1 MELYKQDL
9 GKVCLTMNG
18 EFDPTISYEELCCV
32 YVEDDSTLRSFISRK
47 PVPAGTDIYNR
58 EYWQPICYGGGSPTP
73 SQYYTLKV
81 ITTPSDATVLINGV
95 AQKEI
100 TDKAGTVVNIE
111 VSRDGYKTYTSSKT
125 LTHDETLRVTLEKE
139 AVETFTL
146 YVDTVTPS
154 NAVVK
159 LNGTITK
166 QLTVTKGTIVNI
178 EANASGYKPY
188 TSSVTVTSDKHINI
202 ILEKIAVVYNTL
214 TINPTPSDSTVII
227 NNVSF
232 IGFVSKN
239 YPKGTTINWSVLKD
253 GYITK
258 SDNFVLN
265 EDRTINVVLEEIIP
279 DKFTYKVNPT
289 PIDATVEINGI
300 EQKQITVAAG
310 TSINVKVSKR
320 GYITQTFVRTITK
333 ETVENI
339 QLLVDTYK
347 LVVKAN
353 PSDAVIKI
361 DGVIQSNKSFDFL
374 NTSDNTIKGTVEVS
388 KDGYDTVNQEYTITY
403 GGVKETTVEI
413 SLVSNYINIIPT
425 ILIFDS
431 ASTTP
436 QNVIVDSSDSWTINK
451 IKI

>member
-1 MELYKQDL
+1 MELDKQDL

-18 EFDPTISYEELCCV
+18 EFNPTISYEELCCV
-32 YVEDDSTLRSFISRK
+32 YVEDDSALRSFISRK

-73 SQYYTLKV
+73 SQYYTLKI
-81 ITTPSDATVLINGV
+81 ITIPSDATVLINGV
-95 AQKEI
+95 AKKEI
-100 TDKAGTVVNIE
+100 TAKAGTVVNVE
-111 VSRDGYKTYTSSKT
+111 VSRAGYKTYTTYKT
-125 LTHDETLRVTLEKE
+125 LTYNETLRVTLEKE

-159 LNGTITK
+159 LNGSIKK
-166 QLTVTKGTIVNI
+166 QITVTRGTVVKV

-188 TSSVTVTSDKHINI
+188 TNNITVTSDRHIDI
-202 ILEKIAVVYNTL
+202 VLEEIVVVYNTL

-227 NNVSF
+227 NNVSYVGS
-232 IGFVSKN
+232 ISKN

-258 SDNFVLN
+258 SDNLVLN
-265 EDRTINVVLEEIIP
+265 EDRTINVVLEEIVP
-279 DKFTYKVNPT
+279 DKFTYRVNPT

-300 EQKQITVAAG
+300 KQKQITVAAG

-320 GYITQTFVRTITK
+320 GYVTQTFVRTITK
-333 ETVENI
+333 ETIENI

-347 LVVKAN
+347 LIVRPN
-353 PSDAVIKI
+353 PSDAIIKI
-361 DGVIQSNKSFDFL
+361 DGVVQSSKSFDFL
-374 NTSDNTIKGTVEVS
+374 NTSDNTIKGTIEVS
-388 KDGYDTVNQEYTITY
+388 KDGYDTVSQEYTITY
-403 GGVKETTVEI
+403 GGVKEITVEI
-413 SLVSNYINIIPT
+413 SLGSNYINITPT

-436 QNVIVDSSDSWTINK
+436 QNLIVDSSDSWTAN
-451 IKI
+451 

>member
-81 ITTPSDATVLINGV
+81 ITIPSDATVLINGV

-111 VSRDGYKTYTSSKT
+111 VSRDGYKTYTVHKT

-159 LNGTITK
+159 LNGTVTK

-202 ILEKIAVVYNTL
+202 VLEEIKIVYNTL

-227 NNVSF
+227 NNVSSTGY
-232 IGFVSKN
+232 ISKN

-265 EDRTINVVLEEIIP
+265 EDRTINVVLEEIVP
-279 DKFTYKVNPT
+279 DKFTYRVNPT

-361 DGVIQSNKSFDFL
+361 DGVIQSSKSFDFL
-374 NTSDNTIKGTVEVS
+374 NTSDNTIKGTIEVS
-388 KDGYDTVNQEYTITY
+388 KDGYDTVNKEYTITY
-403 GGVKETTVEI
+403 GGIKETTVEI
-413 SLVSNYINIIPT
+413 SLGSNYINITPT

-436 QNVIVDSSDSWTINK
+436 QNVIVDSSDSWTAK
-451 IKI
+451 

>member
-47 PVPAGTDIYNR
+47 PVPAGTDIYDR

-73 SQYYTLKV
+73 SQYYTLRV

-100 TDKAGTVVNIE
+100 TDRAGTVVNIE
-111 VSRDGYKTYTSSKT
+111 VSKDGYETYTTSKT

-146 YVDTVTPS
+146 YVDTVIPS

-159 LNGTITK
+159 LNGSIKK
-166 QLTVTKGTIVNI
+166 QITVTRGTVVNI

-202 ILEKIAVVYNTL
+202 VLEKIAVVYNTL

-227 NNVSF
+227 NNVSS
-232 IGFVSKN
+232 IGSVSKN

-258 SDNFVLN
+258 SDNLVLD
-265 EDRTINVVLEEIIP
+265 EDRTIDVVLEEIVP
-279 DKFTYKVNPT
+279 DKFTYRVNPT

-300 EQKQITVAAG
+300 KQKQITVAAG

-347 LVVKAN
+347 LIVRAN
-353 PSDAVIKI
+353 PSDAIIKI
-361 DGVIQSNKSFDFL
+361 DGVIQSSKSFDFL
-374 NTSDNTIKGTVEVS
+374 NTSDNTIKGTIEVS

-413 SLVSNYINIIPT
+413 SLGSNYINITPT

-436 QNVIVDSSDSWTINK
+436 QNVIVDSSDSWTAK
-451 IKI
+451 

>member
-1 MELYKQDL
+1 MELDKQDL

-18 EFDPTISYEELCCV
+18 EFNPTISYEELCCV
-32 YVEDDSTLRSFISRK
+32 YVEDDSALRSFISRK

-58 EYWQPICYGGGSPTP
+58 EYWQPVCYGGGSPTP
-73 SQYYTLKV
+73 SQYYTLKI
-81 ITTPSDATVLINGV
+81 ITIPSDATVLINGV
-95 AQKEI
+95 AKKEI
-100 TDKAGTVVNIE
+100 TAKAGTVVSVE
-111 VSRDGYKTYTSSKT
+111 VSRAGYKTYTAYKT
-125 LTHDETLRVTLEKE
+125 LTYNETLRVTLEKE

-159 LNGTITK
+159 LNGSIKK
-166 QLTVTKGTIVNI
+166 QITVTRGTVVKV
-178 EANASGYKPY
+178 EANASGYKSY
-188 TSSVTVTSDKHINI
+188 TNNITVTSDRHIDI
-202 ILEKIAVVYNTL
+202 VLEEIVVVYNTL
-214 TINPTPSDSTVII
+214 TINPTPSDSTVIV
-227 NNVSF
+227 NNVSSVGS
-232 IGFVSKN
+232 ISKN

-258 SDNFVLN
+258 SDNLVLD
-265 EDRTINVVLEEIIP
+265 EDRTINVVLEEIVP

-289 PIDATVEINGI
+289 PSDATVEINGI
-300 EQKQITVAAG
+300 KQKQITVAAG

-333 ETVENI
+333 ETIENI

-347 LVVKAN
+347 LIVRAN
-353 PSDAVIKI
+353 PSDAIIKI
-361 DGVIQSNKSFDFL
+361 DGVVQSSKSFDFL
-374 NTSDNTIKGTVEVS
+374 NTSDNTIKGTIEVS
-388 KDGYDTVNQEYTITY
+388 KDGYDTVRQEYTITY

-413 SLVSNYINIIPT
+413 SLGSNYINITPT

-436 QNVIVDSSDSWTINK
+436 KNVIVNSSDSWTAK
-451 IKI
+451 

>member
-47 PVPAGTDIYNR
+47 PVPAGTDIYDR

-73 SQYYTLKV
+73 SQYYTLRV

-100 TDKAGTVVNIE
+100 TDRAGTVVNIE
-111 VSRDGYKTYTSSKT
+111 VSKDGYETYTASKT

-159 LNGTITK
+159 LNGSIKK
-166 QLTVTKGTIVNI
+166 QITVTRGTVVKV

-188 TSSVTVTSDKHINI
+188 TNNITVTSDRHIDI
-202 ILEKIAVVYNTL
+202 VLEEIVVVYNTL

-227 NNVSF
+227 NNVSS
-232 IGFVSKN
+232 IGSVSKN

-258 SDNFVLN
+258 SDNLVLD
-265 EDRTINVVLEEIIP
+265 EDRTIDVVLEEIVP

-300 EQKQITVAAG
+300 KQKQITVAAG

-347 LVVKAN
+347 LIVRAN

-361 DGVIQSNKSFDFL
+361 DEVIQSSKSFDFL
-374 NTSDNTIKGTVEVS
+374 NTSDNTIKGTIEVS

-413 SLVSNYINIIPT
+413 SLGSNYINITPT

-436 QNVIVDSSDSWTINK
+436 QNVIVDSSDSWTAK
-451 IKI
+451 

>member
-47 PVPAGTDIYNR
+47 PVPAGTDIYDR

-73 SQYYTLKV
+73 SQYYTLRV
-81 ITTPSDATVLINGV
+81 ITTPNDATVLINGV
-95 AQKEI
+95 AQNEI
-100 TDKAGTVVNIE
+100 TTKAGTIVNIE
-111 VSRDGYKTYTSSKT
+111 VSRDGYKTYIASKT

-159 LNGTITK
+159 LNGTVRK

-188 TSSVTVTSDKHINI
+188 INNITVTSDRHIDI
-202 ILEKIAVVYNTL
+202 VLEEIVVVYNTL
-214 TINPTPSDSTVII
+214 TINPTPSDSTVIV
-227 NNVSF
+227 NNASSVGS
-232 IGFVSKN
+232 ISKN
-239 YPKGTTINWSVLKD
+239 YPKGTTISWSVLKD

-258 SDNFVLN
+258 SNNFVLN
-265 EDRTINVVLEEIIP
+265 EDKTINVVLEEIVP

-289 PIDATVEINGI
+289 PSDATVEINGI
-300 EQKQITVAAG
+300 KQKQITVAVG

-339 QLLVDTYK
+339 HLLVDTYK
-347 LVVKAN
+347 LIVRPN

-361 DGVIQSNKSFDFL
+361 DGVVQSSKSFDFL
-374 NTSDNTIKGTVEVS
+374 NTSDNTIKGTIEVS

-413 SLVSNYINIIPT
+413 SLGSNYINITPT
-425 ILIFDS
+425 ILIFNS

-436 QNVIVDSSDSWTINK
+436 QNVIVDSSDSWIAK
-451 IKI
+451 

>member
-32 YVEDDSTLRSFISRK
+32 YVENDSTLRSFISRK

-58 EYWQPICYGGGSPTP
+58 EYWQPICYSGSGPTP

-100 TDKAGTVVNIE
+100 TAEAGTVVNVE
-111 VSRDGYKTYTSSKT
+111 VSRDGYKTYTAYKT

-166 QLTVTKGTIVNI
+166 QLTVSKGTIVKI

-188 TSSVTVTSDKHINI
+188 SSSITVISDKHINI
-202 ILEKIAVVYNTL
+202 VLEEIEIVYNTL

-227 NNVSF
+227 NNVSSTGY
-232 IGFVSKN
+232 ISKN

-265 EDRTINVVLEEIIP
+265 EDRTINVVLEEIVP
-279 DKFTYKVNPT
+279 DKFTYRVNPT

-300 EQKQITVAAG
+300 EQKQITVTAG

-339 QLLVDTYK
+339 KLLVDTYK

-374 NTSDNTIKGTVEVS
+374 NTSDNTIKGTIEVS

-413 SLVSNYINIIPT
+413 SLESNYINITPI

-436 QNVIVDSSDSWTINK
+436 QNVIVDSSDSWTAK
-451 IKI
+451 

>member
-1 MELYKQDL
+1 MELDKQDL

-18 EFDPTISYEELCCV
+18 EFNPTISYEELCCV
-32 YVEDDSTLRSFISRK
+32 YVEDDSALRSFISRK

-58 EYWQPICYGGGSPTP
+58 EYWQPVCYGGGSPTP

-81 ITTPSDATVLINGV
+81 ITIPSDATVLINGV

-100 TDKAGTVVNIE
+100 TAKAGTVVSVE
-111 VSRDGYKTYTSSKT
+111 VSRAGYKTYTTYKT
-125 LTHDETLRVTLEKE
+125 LTYNETLRVTLEKE

-159 LNGTITK
+159 LNGSITK
-166 QLTVTKGTIVNI
+166 QITVTRGTIVKV

-188 TSSVTVTSDKHINI
+188 TNNITVTSDRHIDI
-202 ILEKIAVVYNTL
+202 VLEEIVVVYNTL

-227 NNVSF
+227 NNVSS
-232 IGFVSKN
+232 IGSVSKN

-258 SDNFVLN
+258 SNNFVLN
-265 EDRTINVVLEEIIP
+265 EDKTINVVLEEIVP
-279 DKFTYKVNPT
+279 DEFTYKVNPT
-289 PIDATVEINGI
+289 PSDATVEINGI

-320 GYITQTFVRTITK
+320 GYVTQTFVRTITK
-333 ETVENI
+333 ETIENI

-347 LVVKAN
+347 LIVRPN
-353 PSDAVIKI
+353 PSDAIIKI
-361 DGVIQSNKSFDFL
+361 DGVVQSSKSFDFL
-374 NTSDNTIKGTVEVS
+374 NTSDNTIKGTIEVS
-388 KDGYDTVNQEYTITY
+388 KDGYDTVSQEYTITY
-403 GGVKETTVEI
+403 GGVKEITVEI
-413 SLVSNYINIIPT
+413 SLGSNYINITPT

-436 QNVIVDSSDSWTINK
+436 QNLIVDSSDSWTAK
-451 IKI
+451 

>member
-47 PVPAGTDIYNR
+47 PVPSGTDIYNR

-73 SQYYTLKV
+73 SQYCTLKV
-81 ITTPSDATVLINGV
+81 ITTPSD
-95 AQKEI
+95 
-100 TDKAGTVVNIE
+100 
-111 VSRDGYKTYTSSKT
+111 
-125 LTHDETLRVTLEKE
+125 
-139 AVETFTL
+139 
-146 YVDTVTPS
+146 
-154 NAVVK
+154 AVVK

-188 TSSVTVTSDKHINI
+188 TSSITVTSDKDINI
-202 ILEKIAVVYNTL
+202 ILEEIVVVYNTL

-227 NNVSF
+227 NNVSYTGY
-232 IGFVSKN
+232 ISKN

-265 EDRTINVVLEEIIP
+265 EDRTINVVLEEIVP

-353 PSDAVIKI
+353 PLDAVIKI
-361 DGVIQSNKSFDFL
+361 DGVAQSSKSFDFL
-374 NTSDNTIKGTVEVS
+374 NTSDNTIKGTIEVS
-388 KDGYDTVNQEYTITY
+388 KDGYDTVKQEYTITY

-413 SLVSNYINIIPT
+413 SLGNNYINVTPT
-425 ILIFDS
+425 IIIFDS
-431 ASTTP
+431 SSITP
-436 QNVIVDSSDSWTINK
+436 QNVIVDSSDSWTAK
-451 IKI
+451 

>member
-47 PVPAGTDIYNR
+47 PVPAGTDIYDR

-73 SQYYTLKV
+73 SQYYTLRV
-81 ITTPSDATVLINGV
+81 ITTPNDAIVLINGV

-100 TDKAGTVVNIE
+100 TDRAGTVVNIE
-111 VSRDGYKTYTSSKT
+111 VSKDGYETYTASKT

-139 AVETFTL
+139 SVETFTL

-159 LNGTITK
+159 LNGSIRK
-166 QLTVTKGTIVNI
+166 QITVTRGTVVKV

-188 TSSVTVTSDKHINI
+188 TNNITVTSDRHIDI
-202 ILEKIAVVYNTL
+202 VLEEIVVVYNTL
-214 TINPTPSDSTVII
+214 TINPTPSNATVII
-227 NNVSF
+227 NNVSSV
-232 IGFVSKN
+232 GSVSKN

-258 SDNFVLN
+258 SDNLVLN
-265 EDRTINVVLEEIIP
+265 EDKTINVVLEEIVP
-279 DKFTYKVNPT
+279 DNFTYKVNPT
-289 PIDATVEINGI
+289 PSDATVEINGI
-300 EQKQITVAAG
+300 KQKQITVTAG

-320 GYITQTFVRTITK
+320 GYVTQTFVRTITK

-347 LVVKAN
+347 LIVRPN
-353 PSDAVIKI
+353 PSDAIIKI
-361 DGVIQSNKSFDFL
+361 DGVVQSSKSFDFL
-374 NTSDNTIKGTVEVS
+374 NTSDNTIKGTIEVS
-388 KDGYDTVNQEYTITY
+388 KDGYDTVSKEYTITY
-403 GGVKETTVEI
+403 GGVKEITVEI
-413 SLVSNYINIIPT
+413 SLVSNYINITPT
-425 ILIFDS
+425 ILIFNS

-436 QNVIVDSSDSWTINK
+436 QNVIVDSSDSWTAK
-451 IKI
+451 

>member
-1 MELYKQDL
+1 MELDKQDL

-18 EFDPTISYEELCCV
+18 EFNPTISYEELCCV
-32 YVEDDSTLRSFISRK
+32 YVEDDSALRSFISRK

-58 EYWQPICYGGGSPTP
+58 EYWQPVCYGGGSPTP
-73 SQYYTLKV
+73 SQYYTLKI
-81 ITTPSDATVLINGV
+81 ITIPSDATVLINGV

-100 TDKAGTVVNIE
+100 TAKAGTVVSVE
-111 VSRDGYKTYTSSKT
+111 VSRAGYKTYTTYKT
-125 LTHDETLRVTLEKE
+125 LTYNETLRVTLEKE

-159 LNGTITK
+159 LNGSITK
-166 QLTVTKGTIVNI
+166 QITVTKGTVVKV

-188 TSSVTVTSDKHINI
+188 TNNITVTSDRHIDI
-202 ILEKIAVVYNTL
+202 VLEEIVVVYNTL
-214 TINPTPSDSTVII
+214 TINPTPSDSTVIV
-227 NNVSF
+227 NNVSSVGS
-232 IGFVSKN
+232 ISKN
-239 YPKGTTINWSVLKD
+239 YPKGTIINWSVLKD

-265 EDRTINVVLEEIIP
+265 EDKTINVVLEEIVP

-289 PIDATVEINGI
+289 PSDATVEINGI

-339 QLLVDTYK
+339 QLLVDIYK
-347 LVVKAN
+347 LVVKVN

-361 DGVIQSNKSFDFL
+361 DGVVQSSKSFDFL
-374 NTSDNTIKGTVEVS
+374 NTFDNIIKGIIEVS
-388 KDGYDTVNQEYTITY
+388 KDGYDTVIQEYTITY

-413 SLVSNYINIIPT
+413 SLGSNYINITPI

-436 QNVIVDSSDSWTINK
+436 QNVIVDSSDSWTAK
-451 IKI
+451 

>member
-18 EFDPTISYEELCCV
+18 KFDPTISYEELCCV

-47 PVPAGTDIYNR
+47 PVPAGTDIYDR

-95 AQKEI
+95 AQNEI
-100 TDKAGTVVNIE
+100 TAKAGTVVNVE
-111 VSRDGYKTYTSSKT
+111 VSRDGYKTYTAYKT

-159 LNGTITK
+159 LNGSVTK

-188 TSSVTVTSDKHINI
+188 TSNITVNSDKHISI
-202 ILEKIAVVYNTL
+202 VLEKIVVVYNTV
-214 TINPTPSDSTVII
+214 TINPTPSDATVII
-227 NNVSF
+227 NNVSSTG
-232 IGFVSKN
+232 ITNKN
-239 YPKGTTINWSVLKD
+239 YPQGTVINWSVLKD

-258 SDNFVLN
+258 SDSFTLN
-265 EDRTINVVLEEIIP
+265 GDKTINVILEEIVP
-279 DKFTYKVNPT
+279 DKFTYKVNTNPS
-289 PIDATVEINGI
+289 DAIVKINGVTR
-300 EQKQITVAAG
+300 KQITVNQG
-310 TSINVKVSKR
+310 TSINVEISKR
-320 GYITQTFVRTITK
+320 GYVTQTFVRTVTK
-333 ETVENI
+333 DVTEDVT
-339 QLLVDTYK
+339 LVIETYK
-347 LVVKAN
+347 LIVKPT
-353 PSDAVIKI
+353 PSDAIVKI
-361 DGVIQSNKSFDFL
+361 DGVVQSSKSFDFL
-374 NTSDNTIKGTVEVS
+374 NISDNTIKGTIEVS
-388 KDGYDTVNQEYTITY
+388 KDGYDTVNQEYTIIY

-413 SLVSNYINIIPT
+413 SLGSNYINVTPT
-425 ILIFDS
+425 ILIFNS

-436 QNVIVDSSDSWTINK
+436 QNIVVDSSDSWTAK
-451 IKI
+451 

>member
-1 MELYKQDL
+1 MELDKQDL

-18 EFDPTISYEELCCV
+18 EFNPTISYEELCCV
-32 YVEDDSTLRSFISRK
+32 YVEDDSALRSFISRK

-58 EYWQPICYGGGSPTP
+58 EYWQPVCYGGGSPTP
-73 SQYYTLKV
+73 SKYYTLKI
-81 ITTPSDATVLINGV
+81 ITIPSDATVLINGV

-100 TDKAGTVVNIE
+100 TAKTGTVVSVE
-111 VSRDGYKTYTSSKT
+111 VSRAGYKTYTAYKT
-125 LTHDETLRVTLEKE
+125 LTYNETLRVTLEKE

-159 LNGTITK
+159 LNGSIKK
-166 QLTVTKGTIVNI
+166 QITVTRGTVVKV

-188 TSSVTVTSDKHINI
+188 TNNITVTSDRHIDI
-202 ILEKIAVVYNTL
+202 VLEEIVVVYNTL

-227 NNVSF
+227 NNVSS
-232 IGFVSKN
+232 IGSVSKN

-258 SDNFVLN
+258 SNNFVLN
-265 EDRTINVVLEEIIP
+265 EDRTINVVLEEIVP
-279 DKFTYKVNPT
+279 DEFTYKVNPT
-289 PIDATVEINGI
+289 PSDATVEINGI
-300 EQKQITVAAG
+300 KQKQITVAAG

-347 LVVKAN
+347 LIVRAN

-361 DGVIQSNKSFDFL
+361 DGVVQSSKSFDFL
-374 NTSDNTIKGTVEVS
+374 NTSDNTIKGTIEVS
-388 KDGYDTVNQEYTITY
+388 KDGYDTVSQEYTITY

-413 SLVSNYINIIPT
+413 SLGSNYINITPT

-436 QNVIVDSSDSWTINK
+436 QNVIVDSSDSWTAK
-451 IKI
+451 

>member
-47 PVPAGTDIYNR
+47 PVPAGTDIYDR

-81 ITTPSDATVLINGV
+81 ITIPSDATVLINGV

-100 TDKAGTVVNIE
+100 TAKAGTVISVE
-111 VSRDGYKTYTSSKT
+111 VSRTGYKTYTTYKT

-146 YVDTVTPS
+146 YIDTVTPS

-159 LNGTITK
+159 LNGTVRK

-188 TSSVTVTSDKHINI
+188 ISNITVTSDRHIDI
-202 ILEKIAVVYNTL
+202 
-214 TINPTPSDSTVII
+214 
-227 NNVSF
+227 
-232 IGFVSKN
+232 
-239 YPKGTTINWSVLKD
+239 
-253 GYITK
+253 
-258 SDNFVLN
+258 
-265 EDRTINVVLEEIIP
+265 VLEEIVP
-279 DKFTYKVNPT
+279 DEFTYKVNPT
-289 PIDATVEINGI
+289 PSDATVEINGI
-300 EQKQITVAAG
+300 KQKQITVTAG

-320 GYITQTFVRTITK
+320 GYVTQTFVRTITK

-347 LVVKAN
+347 LIVRPN
-353 PSDAVIKI
+353 PSDAIIKI
-361 DGVIQSNKSFDFL
+361 DGVVQSSKSFDFL
-374 NTSDNTIKGTVEVS
+374 NTSDNTIKGTIEVS
-388 KDGYDTVNQEYTITY
+388 KDGYDTVSQEYTITY
-403 GGVKETTVEI
+403 GGVKEITVEI
-413 SLVSNYINIIPT
+413 SLGSNYINITPT

-436 QNVIVDSSDSWTINK
+436 QNVIVDSSDSWTAK
-451 IKI
+451 

>member
-47 PVPAGTDIYNR
+47 PVPAGTDIYDR

-73 SQYYTLKV
+73 SQYYTLRV

-100 TDKAGTVVNIE
+100 TDRAGTVVNIE
-111 VSRDGYKTYTSSKT
+111 VSKDGYETYTASKT

-139 AVETFTL
+139 TVERFTL

-159 LNGTITK
+159 LNGTIRK
-166 QLTVTKGTIVNI
+166 QLTVTKGTVVNI

-188 TSSVTVTSDKHINI
+188 INNITVTSDRHIDI
-202 ILEKIAVVYNTL
+202 VLEEIVPNEFTYRV
-214 TINPTPSDSTVII
+214 NPTPS
-227 NNVSF
+227 
-232 IGFVSKN
+232 
-239 YPKGTTINWSVLKD
+239 
-253 GYITK
+253 
-258 SDNFVLN
+258 
-265 EDRTINVVLEEIIP
+265 
-279 DKFTYKVNPT
+279 
-289 PIDATVEINGI
+289 DATVEINGI
-300 EQKQITVAAG
+300 KQKQITVAVG

-339 QLLVDTYK
+339 HLLVDTYK
-347 LVVKAN
+347 LIVRPN

-361 DGVIQSNKSFDFL
+361 DGVIQSSKSFDFL
-374 NTSDNTIKGTVEVS
+374 NTSDNTIKGTIEVS
-388 KDGYDTVNQEYTITY
+388 KDGYDTVSQEYTITY

-413 SLVSNYINIIPT
+413 SLGSNYINITPT
-425 ILIFDS
+425 ILIFNS

-436 QNVIVDSSDSWTINK
+436 QNVIVDSSDSWTAK
-451 IKI
+451 

>member
-47 PVPAGTDIYNR
+47 PVPAGTDIYDR

-73 SQYYTLKV
+73 SQYYTLRV

-100 TDKAGTVVNIE
+100 TDRAGTVVNIE
-111 VSRDGYKTYTSSKT
+111 VSKDGYETYTASKT

-139 AVETFTL
+139 AAERFTL

-159 LNGTITK
+159 LNGSIRK
-166 QLTVTKGTIVNI
+166 QITVTRGTVVKV

-202 ILEKIAVVYNTL
+202 VLEKIAVVYNTL

-227 NNVSF
+227 NNVSS
-232 IGFVSKN
+232 IGSVSKN

-258 SDNFVLN
+258 SDNLVLD
-265 EDRTINVVLEEIIP
+265 EDRTINVVLEEIVP
-279 DKFTYKVNPT
+279 DEFTYKVNPT
-289 PIDATVEINGI
+289 PSDATVEINGI
-300 EQKQITVAAG
+300 KQKQITVTAG

-320 GYITQTFVRTITK
+320 GYVTQTFVRTITK

-339 QLLVDTYK
+339 HLLVDTYK
-347 LVVKAN
+347 LIVRTN

-361 DGVIQSNKSFDFL
+361 DGVVQSSKSFDFL
-374 NTSDNTIKGTVEVS
+374 NTSDNTIKGTIEVS

-413 SLVSNYINIIPT
+413 SLGSNYINITPT

-436 QNVIVDSSDSWTINK
+436 QNVIVDSSDSWTAK
-451 IKI
+451 

>member
-1 MELYKQDL
+1 MELDKQDL

-18 EFDPTISYEELCCV
+18 EFNPTISYEELCCV
-32 YVEDDSTLRSFISRK
+32 YVEDDSALRSFISRK
-47 PVPAGTDIYNR
+47 PVPAGTDIYDR
-58 EYWQPICYGGGSPTP
+58 EYWQPVCYGGGSPTP

-81 ITTPSDATVLINGV
+81 ITIPSDATILINGI

-100 TDKAGTVVNIE
+100 TAKAGTVVSVE
-111 VSRDGYKTYTSSKT
+111 VSRAGYKTYTTYKT
-125 LTHDETLRVTLEKE
+125 LTYNETLRVTLEKE

-159 LNGTITK
+159 LNGSITK
-166 QLTVTKGTIVNI
+166 QITVTRGTVVKV

-188 TSSVTVTSDKHINI
+188 TNNITVTSDRHIDI
-202 ILEKIAVVYNTL
+202 VLEEIVVVYNTL

-227 NNVSF
+227 NNVSS
-232 IGFVSKN
+232 IGSVSKN

-258 SDNFVLN
+258 SDNLVLD
-265 EDRTINVVLEEIIP
+265 EDRTIDVVLEEIVP

-289 PIDATVEINGI
+289 PSDAKVEINGI
-300 EQKQITVAAG
+300 EQKQITVTAG

-347 LVVKAN
+347 LIVRAN
-353 PSDAVIKI
+353 PSDAIIKI
-361 DGVIQSNKSFDFL
+361 DGVVQSSKSFDFL
-374 NTSDNTIKGTVEVS
+374 NTSDNTIKGTIEVS
-388 KDGYDTVNQEYTITY
+388 KDGYDTVNQEYTIIY

-413 SLVSNYINIIPT
+413 SLESNYINITPT

-436 QNVIVDSSDSWTINK
+436 QNVIVDSSDSWTAK
-451 IKI
+451 

>member
-1 MELYKQDL
+1 MELDKQDL

-18 EFDPTISYEELCCV
+18 EFNPTISYEELCCV
-32 YVEDDSTLRSFISRK
+32 YVEDDSALRSFISRK
-47 PVPAGTDIYNR
+47 PVPVGTDIYNR

-73 SQYYTLKV
+73 SQYYTLRV
-81 ITTPSDATVLINGV
+81 ITIPSDATVLINGV

-100 TDKAGTVVNIE
+100 TAKAGTVVSVE
-111 VSRDGYKTYTSSKT
+111 VSRAGYKTYTTYKT
-125 LTHDETLRVTLEKE
+125 LTYNETLRVTLEKE

-159 LNGTITK
+159 LNGSITK
-166 QLTVTKGTIVNI
+166 QITVTKGTVVKV

-188 TSSVTVTSDKHINI
+188 TNNITVTSDRHIDI
-202 ILEKIAVVYNTL
+202 VLEEIVVVYNTL

-227 NNVSF
+227 NNVSS
-232 IGFVSKN
+232 IGSVSKN

-258 SDNFVLN
+258 SDNLVLD
-265 EDRTINVVLEEIIP
+265 EDRTINVVLEEIVP
-279 DKFTYKVNPT
+279 DEFTYKVNPT
-289 PIDATVEINGI
+289 PSDAIVEINGI
-300 EQKQITVAAG
+300 KQKQITVAAG

-347 LVVKAN
+347 LIVRAN
-353 PSDAVIKI
+353 PSDAIIKI
-361 DGVIQSNKSFDFL
+361 DGVVQSSKSFDFL
-374 NTSDNTIKGTVEVS
+374 NTSDNTIKGTIEVS
-388 KDGYDTVNQEYTITY
+388 KDGYDTVSQEYTITY

-413 SLVSNYINIIPT
+413 SLESNYINITPI

-436 QNVIVDSSDSWTINK
+436 QNVIVDSSDSWTAK
-451 IKI
+451 

>member
-1 MELYKQDL
+1 MELDKQDL

-32 YVEDDSTLRSFISRK
+32 YVEDDSTLRSFISKK
-47 PVPAGTDIYNR
+47 PVPAGTDIYDR

-73 SQYYTLKV
+73 SQYYTFRV
-81 ITTPSDATVLINGV
+81 ITTPNDATVLINGV
-95 AQKEI
+95 VQKEI

-111 VSRDGYKTYTSSKT
+111 VSKDGYKTYTASKT

-159 LNGTITK
+159 LNGNITK
-166 QLTVTKGTIVNI
+166 QITVTRGTVVKV

-188 TSSVTVTSDKHINI
+188 TNNITVTSDRHVDIV
-202 ILEKIAVVYNTL
+202 LEEIVVVYNTL

-227 NNVSF
+227 NNVSS
-232 IGFVSKN
+232 IGSVSKN
-239 YPKGTTINWSVLKD
+239 YPKGTTISWSVLKD

-258 SDNFVLN
+258 SNNLVLD
-265 EDRTINVVLEEIIP
+265 EDRTINVVLEEIVP
-279 DKFTYKVNPT
+279 DEFTYKVNPT
-289 PIDATVEINGI
+289 PSDATVEINGI
-300 EQKQITVAAG
+300 KQKQITVAAG

-347 LVVKAN
+347 LIVRAN
-353 PSDAVIKI
+353 PSDAIIKI
-361 DGVIQSNKSFDFL
+361 DGVVQSSKSFDFL
-374 NTSDNTIKGTVEVS
+374 NTSDNTIKGTIEVS
-388 KDGYDTVNQEYTITY
+388 KDGYDTVSQEYTITY
-403 GGVKETTVEI
+403 GGVKEITVEI
-413 SLVSNYINIIPT
+413 SLGSNYINITPT

-436 QNVIVDSSDSWTINK
+436 QNLIVDSSDSWTAK
-451 IKI
+451 

>member
-47 PVPAGTDIYNR
+47 PVPAGTDIYDR

-73 SQYYTLKV
+73 SQYYTLRV

-100 TDKAGTVVNIE
+100 TDRAGTVVNIE
-111 VSRDGYKTYTSSKT
+111 VSKDGYETYTASKT

-159 LNGTITK
+159 LNGSIRK
-166 QLTVTKGTIVNI
+166 QITVTRGTVVKV

-188 TSSVTVTSDKHINI
+188 INNITVTSDRHIDI
-202 ILEKIAVVYNTL
+202 VLEEIVVVYNTL
-214 TINPTPSDSTVII
+214 TINPTPSDSTVIV
-227 NNVSF
+227 NNISSVGS
-232 IGFVSKN
+232 ISKN

-258 SDNFVLN
+258 SDNLVLD
-265 EDRTINVVLEEIIP
+265 EDRTINVVLEEIVP

-289 PIDATVEINGI
+289 PSDATVEINGI
-300 EQKQITVAAG
+300 KQKQITVAAG
-310 TSINVKVSKR
+310 TSIDVKVSKR
-320 GYITQTFVRTITK
+320 GYVTQTFVRTITK
-333 ETVENI
+333 ETIENI

-347 LVVKAN
+347 LIVRPN
-353 PSDAVIKI
+353 PSDAIIKI
-361 DGVIQSNKSFDFL
+361 DGVVQSSKSFDFL
-374 NTSDNTIKGTVEVS
+374 NTSDNTIKGTIEVS
-388 KDGYDTVNQEYTITY
+388 KDGYDTVSQEYTITY
-403 GGVKETTVEI
+403 GGVKEITVEI
-413 SLVSNYINIIPT
+413 SLGSNYINITPT

-436 QNVIVDSSDSWTINK
+436 QNIIVDSSNSWTAK
-451 IKI
+451 

>member
-1 MELYKQDL
+1 MELDKQDL

-18 EFDPTISYEELCCV
+18 EFNPTISYEELCCV
-32 YVEDDSTLRSFISRK
+32 YVEDDSALRSFISRK
-47 PVPAGTDIYNR
+47 PVPAGTDIYDR
-58 EYWQPICYGGGSPTP
+58 EYWQPVCYGGGSPTP

-81 ITTPSDATVLINGV
+81 ITIPSDATILINGV

-100 TDKAGTVVNIE
+100 TAKAGTVVSVE
-111 VSRDGYKTYTSSKT
+111 VSRAGYKTYTTYKT
-125 LTHDETLRVTLEKE
+125 LTYNETLRVTLKKE
-139 AVETFTL
+139 DVETFTL

-159 LNGTITK
+159 LNGSITK
-166 QLTVTKGTIVNI
+166 QLTVAKGTVVKV

-188 TSSVTVTSDKHINI
+188 TNNITVTSDRHIDI
-202 ILEKIAVVYNTL
+202 
-214 TINPTPSDSTVII
+214 
-227 NNVSF
+227 
-232 IGFVSKN
+232 
-239 YPKGTTINWSVLKD
+239 
-253 GYITK
+253 
-258 SDNFVLN
+258 
-265 EDRTINVVLEEIIP
+265 VLEEIVP

-289 PIDATVEINGI
+289 PSDATVEINGI

-339 QLLVDTYK
+339 QLLVDNYK

-361 DGVIQSNKSFDFL
+361 DGVVQSSKSFDFL
-374 NTSDNTIKGTVEVS
+374 NTSDNTIKGTIEVS

-413 SLVSNYINIIPT
+413 SLESNYINITPI
-425 ILIFDS
+425 ILIFDL

-436 QNVIVDSSDSWTINK
+436 QNVIVDSSDSWTAK
-451 IKI
+451 

>member
-1 MELYKQDL
+1 MELDKQDL

-18 EFDPTISYEELCCV
+18 EFNPTISYEELCCV
-32 YVEDDSTLRSFISRK
+32 YVEDDSALRSFISRK

-58 EYWQPICYGGGSPTP
+58 DYWQPVCYGGGSPAP
-73 SQYYTLKV
+73 SQYYTLKI
-81 ITTPSDATVLINGV
+81 ITIPSDATVLINGV

-100 TDKAGTVVNIE
+100 TAKAGTVISVE
-111 VSRDGYKTYTSSKT
+111 VSRAGYKTYTTYKT
-125 LTHDETLRVTLEKE
+125 LTYNETLRVTLEKE

-159 LNGTITK
+159 LNGSVTK
-166 QLTVTKGTIVNI
+166 QITVTKGTVVKV

-188 TSSVTVTSDKHINI
+188 TNNITVTSDRHIDI
-202 ILEKIAVVYNTL
+202 VLEEIVVVYNTL

-227 NNVSF
+227 NNVSSV
-232 IGFVSKN
+232 GSVSKN

-265 EDRTINVVLEEIIP
+265 EDKTINVVLEEIVP

-289 PIDATVEINGI
+289 PSDATVEINGI

-339 QLLVDTYK
+339 QLLVDIYK

-361 DGVIQSNKSFDFL
+361 DGVVQSSKSFDFL
-374 NTSDNTIKGTVEVS
+374 NTSDNTIKGTIEVS
-388 KDGYDTVNQEYTITY
+388 KDGYDTVSQEYIIAY
-403 GGVKETTVEI
+403 GGVKETTVEMF
-413 SLVSNYINIIPT
+413 LVSNYINITPI

-436 QNVIVDSSDSWTINK
+436 QNVIVDSSDSWTAK
-451 IKI
+451 

>member
-1 MELYKQDL
+1 MELDKQDL

-18 EFDPTISYEELCCV
+18 EFNPTISYEELCCV
-32 YVEDDSTLRSFISRK
+32 YVEDDSALRSFISRK

-58 EYWQPICYGGGSPTP
+58 EYWQPVCYGGGSPTP

-81 ITTPSDATVLINGV
+81 ITIPSDATVLINGV

-100 TDKAGTVVNIE
+100 TAKAGTVVSVE
-111 VSRDGYKTYTSSKT
+111 VSRAGYKTYTTYKT
-125 LTHDETLRVTLEKE
+125 LTYNETLRVTLEKE

-159 LNGTITK
+159 LNGSIKK
-166 QLTVTKGTIVNI
+166 QITVTRGTIVKV

-188 TSSVTVTSDKHINI
+188 TNNITVTSDRHIDI
-202 ILEKIAVVYNTL
+202 VLEEIVVVYNTL
-214 TINPTPSDSTVII
+214 TINPTPSDSTVVI
-227 NNVSF
+227 NNVSSV
-232 IGFVSKN
+232 GSVSKN
-239 YPKGTTINWSVLKD
+239 YPKGTTINWSVFKD

-258 SDNFVLN
+258 SDNLVLN
-265 EDRTINVVLEEIIP
+265 EDKTINVVLEEIVP
-279 DKFTYKVNPT
+279 DEFTYKVNPT
-289 PIDATVEINGI
+289 PSDATVEINGI
-300 EQKQITVAAG
+300 KQKQITVAAG

-320 GYITQTFVRTITK
+320 GYVTQTFVRTITK

-347 LVVKAN
+347 LIVRPN
-353 PSDAVIKI
+353 PSDAIIKI
-361 DGVIQSNKSFDFL
+361 DGVVQSSKSFDFL
-374 NTSDNTIKGTVEVS
+374 NTSDNTIKGTIEVS
-388 KDGYDTVNQEYTITY
+388 KDGYDTVSQEYTITY
-403 GGVKETTVEI
+403 GGVKEITVEI
-413 SLVSNYINIIPT
+413 SLGSNYINITPT

-436 QNVIVDSSDSWTINK
+436 QNVIVDSSDSWTAK
-451 IKI
+451 

>member
-1 MELYKQDL
+1 MELDKQDL

-18 EFDPTISYEELCCV
+18 EFNPTISYEELCCV
-32 YVEDDSTLRSFISRK
+32 YVEDDSDLRSFISRK

-58 EYWQPICYGGGSPTP
+58 EYWQPVCYGGGSPTP

-81 ITTPSDATVLINGV
+81 ITIPSDATVLINGV

-100 TDKAGTVVNIE
+100 TAKAGTVVSVE
-111 VSRDGYKTYTSSKT
+111 VSRAGYKTYTTYKT
-125 LTHDETLRVTLEKE
+125 LTYNETLRVTLEKE

-159 LNGTITK
+159 LNGSITK
-166 QLTVTKGTIVNI
+166 QITVTKGTVVKV

-188 TSSVTVTSDKHINI
+188 TNNITVTSDRHIDI
-202 ILEKIAVVYNTL
+202 VLEEIVVVYNTL

-227 NNVSF
+227 NNVSSV
-232 IGFVSKN
+232 GSVSKN

-258 SDNFVLN
+258 SDNLVLN
-265 EDRTINVVLEEIIP
+265 EDKTINVVLEEIVP
-279 DKFTYKVNPT
+279 DEFTYKVNPT
-289 PIDATVEINGI
+289 PSDATVEINGI
-300 EQKQITVAAG
+300 KQKQITVTAG

-320 GYITQTFVRTITK
+320 GYVTQTFVRTITK

-347 LVVKAN
+347 LIVRPN
-353 PSDAVIKI
+353 PSDAIIKI
-361 DGVIQSNKSFDFL
+361 DGVVQSSKSFDFL
-374 NTSDNTIKGTVEVS
+374 NTSDNTIKGTIEVS
-388 KDGYDTVNQEYTITY
+388 KDGYDTVSQEYTITY
-403 GGVKETTVEI
+403 GGVKEITVEI
-413 SLVSNYINIIPT
+413 SLGSNYINITPT

-436 QNVIVDSSDSWTINK
+436 QNVIVDSSDSWTAK
-451 IKI
+451 

>member
-1 MELYKQDL
+1 MELDKQDL

-18 EFDPTISYEELCCV
+18 EFNPTISYEELCCV
-32 YVEDDSTLRSFISRK
+32 YVEDDSALRSFISRK
-47 PVPAGTDIYNR
+47 PVPAGTDIYDR

-73 SQYYTLKV
+73 SQYYTFRV
-81 ITTPSDATVLINGV
+81 ITTPNDATVLINGV
-95 AQKEI
+95 VQKEI

-111 VSRDGYKTYTSSKT
+111 VSKDGYKTYTASKT

-159 LNGTITK
+159 LNGSIKK
-166 QLTVTKGTIVNI
+166 QITVTRGTVVKV

-188 TSSVTVTSDKHINI
+188 TNNITVTSDRHIDI
-202 ILEKIAVVYNTL
+202 VLEEIVVVYNTL

-227 NNVSF
+227 NNVSS
-232 IGFVSKN
+232 IGSVSKN
-239 YPKGTTINWSVLKD
+239 YPKGTTINWSVFKD

-258 SDNFVLN
+258 SNNLVLD
-265 EDRTINVVLEEIIP
+265 EDRTINVVLEEIVP
-279 DKFTYKVNPT
+279 DEFTYKVNPT
-289 PIDATVEINGI
+289 PSDATVEINGI
-300 EQKQITVAAG
+300 KQKQITVAAG

-347 LVVKAN
+347 LIVRAN
-353 PSDAVIKI
+353 PSDAIIKI
-361 DGVIQSNKSFDFL
+361 DGVVQSSKSFDFL
-374 NTSDNTIKGTVEVS
+374 NTSDNTIKGTIEVS
-388 KDGYDTVNQEYTITY
+388 KDGYDTVSQEYTITY

-413 SLVSNYINIIPT
+413 SLGSNYINITPT

-436 QNVIVDSSDSWTINK
+436 QNLIVDSSDSWTAK
-451 IKI
+451 

>member
-1 MELYKQDL
+1 MELDKQDL

-18 EFDPTISYEELCCV
+18 EFNPTISYEELCCV
-32 YVEDDSTLRSFISRK
+32 YVEDDSALRSFISRK

-73 SQYYTLKV
+73 SQHYTLKV
-81 ITTPSDATVLINGV
+81 ITTPSDATILINGV
-95 AQKEI
+95 AQNEI
-100 TDKAGTVVNIE
+100 TAKVGTVVNIE
-111 VSRDGYKTYTSSKT
+111 VSRDGYKTYTASKT

-159 LNGTITK
+159 LNGTVTK
-166 QLTVTKGTIVNI
+166 RLTVAKGTIVNI

-188 TSSVTVTSDKHINI
+188 TSSVIVTSDRHIDI
-202 ILEKIAVVYNTL
+202 TLEKIVVVYNTL

-227 NNVSF
+227 NNVSSV
-232 IGFVSKN
+232 GFVSKN
-239 YPKGTTINWSVLKD
+239 YPKGTIISWSVFKD

-265 EDRTINVVLEEIIP
+265 EDKTIDVVLEEIVP

-320 GYITQTFVRTITK
+320 GYVTQTFVRTITK

-361 DGVIQSNKSFDFL
+361 DGVVQSSKSFDFL
-374 NTSDNTIKGTVEVS
+374 NTSDNTIKGTIEAS
-388 KDGYDTVNQEYTITY
+388 KDGYDTVKQEYTITY

-413 SLVSNYINIIPT
+413 SLVSNYINLIPT
-425 ILIFDS
+425 ILIFNS
-431 ASTTP
+431 LSTTP
-436 QNVIVDSSDSWTINK
+436 QNVIVDSSDSWTAK
-451 IKI
+451 